1 MKQVVMVNF
10 CAIVGC
16 SNRSTRD
23 ERSFYRLPKV
33 TSTRFTEKRQ
43 NLIRERRKKWL
54 KKIRRS
60 DLIDNEGSLK
70 NLDNIRI
77 CSDHFISGK
86 HFMCSIL
93 CADSF
98 DSFKLTPKQARGRDL
113 AFDGRDRADRRN
125 DRHVELF
132 TIFARMKLKL
142 LFYFQENLQNL
153 LM

>member
-60 DLIDNEGSLK
+60 DLIDNEGSSK

-98 DSFKLTPKQARGRDL
+98 DSFKL
-113 AFDGRDRADRRN
+113 
-125 DRHVELF
+125 
-132 TIFARMKLKL
+132 I
-142 LFYFQENLQNL
+142 Y
-153 LM
+153 